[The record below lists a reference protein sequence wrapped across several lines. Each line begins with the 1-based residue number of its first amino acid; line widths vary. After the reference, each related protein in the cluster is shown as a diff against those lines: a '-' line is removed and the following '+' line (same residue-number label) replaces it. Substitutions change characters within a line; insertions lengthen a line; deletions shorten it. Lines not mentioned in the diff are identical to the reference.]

1 MNIKEKQIKLF
12 SQLIEEYSSFNE
24 RIENVLN
31 QIQKLESERLQLT
44 QEIESIKI
52 IEENLYQEIAADN
65 DSTADQV
72 KSYIVNIL
80 LG

>member
-44 QEIESIKI
+44 QEIEAIKI
-52 IEENLYQEIAADN
+52 IEGNLYQEIAIDN
-65 DSTADQV
+65 NSTADQV

>member
-12 SQLIEEYSSFNE
+12 SQLIDEYSSFNE

-31 QIQKLESERLQLT
+31 QIQKLEIERVQLT
-44 QEIESIKI
+44 QELEAIKI
-52 IEENLYQEIAADN
+52 IEENLYEEIALDN
-65 DSTADQV
+65 NSNVDEV
-72 KSYIVNIL
+72 KSYIVNFL